1 MGRAASRLLAE
12 LGANVYATVRR
23 HPLDFPVK
31 REIPSEL
38 GTREGLDALVAE
50 LPPVIDALFVCHGI
64 SNSVGM
70 TNGLEVQL
78 TNFLSFRYLT
88 EALLPRMSEGSSV
101 TFISSNGGWEWRE
114 RAAACMELIETA
126 GWDEALAWYASHPE
140 LTNDGYV
147 FAKQCQNVYV
157 HAKVHDP
164 AFVSRHVR
172 INVIAPGLT
181 KTGLTDDFN
190 RSLTGGCRLWPER
203 PGGHVPLYLE
213 WQMGDAG
220 GDGLPDG
227 GAGKQTVQLRQRSGA
242 LHRLGIG
249 CRVGAGDHFE
259 RMNSAPGPSRRL
271 IARPANGVSE
281 RRGGPRGDPAR
292 YSRNR
297 MQHRR
302 EGA

>member
-1 MGRAASRLLAE
+1 MDIGGLFGLEGKNVVVTGAGSGMGRAASRLLAE

-126 GWDEALAWYASHPE
+126 GWNEALAWYASHPE

-157 HAKVHDP
+157 YAKVHDP

-172 INVIAPGLT
+172 INAIAPGLT

-190 RSLTGGCRLWPER
+190 RSLTGDAAFGQSVLEDMYLSTWNGRWATPEEMGYPMVVLGSRLCSYVS
-203 PGGHVPLYLE
+203 GQVLYIDWGSAAEWELE
-213 WQMGDAG
+213 TI
-220 GDGLPDG
+220 L
-227 GAGKQTVQLRQRSGA
+227 
-242 LHRLGIG
+242 
-249 CRVGAGDHFE
+249 
-259 RMNSAPGPSRRL
+259 SA
-271 IARPANGVSE
+271 
-281 RRGGPRGDPAR
+281 
-292 YSRNR
+292 
-297 MQHRR
+297 
-302 EGA
+302 

>member
-1 MGRAASRLLAE
+1 MDIGGLFGLEGKNVVVTGAGSGMGRAASRLLVE

-23 HPLDFPVK
+23 HPLDFPVR

-38 GTREGLDALVAE
+38 GTREGLDAVVAE

-88 EALLPRMSEGSSV
+88 EALLPRMSEDSSV
-101 TFISSNGGWEWRE
+101 TFISSNGGWERRD
-114 RAAACMELIETA
+114 RAAACMELIDTA
-126 GWDEALAWYASHPE
+126 GWDEALAWYAANPE

-172 INVIAPGLT
+172 INAIAPGLT

-190 RSLTGGCRLWPER
+190 RSLTGDAAFGQGVLEDMYLSAWDGRWATPEEMGYPMVVLGSRLCSYVS
-203 PGGHVPLYLE
+203 GQVLYIDWGSAAEWELE
-213 WQMGDAG
+213 
-220 GDGLPDG
+220 
-227 GAGKQTVQLRQRSGA
+227 TVL
-242 LHRLGIG
+242 
-249 CRVGAGDHFE
+249 
-259 RMNSAPGPSRRL
+259 SA
-271 IARPANGVSE
+271 
-281 RRGGPRGDPAR
+281 
-292 YSRNR
+292 
-297 MQHRR
+297 
-302 EGA
+302 

>member
-1 MGRAASRLLAE
+1 MDIGGLFGLEGKNVVVTGAGSGMGRAASRLLAE

-88 EALLPRMSEGSSV
+88 EALLPRMSEDSSV
-101 TFISSNGGWEWRE
+101 TFISSNGGWEWRD

-172 INVIAPGLT
+172 INAIAPGLT

-190 RSLTGGCRLWPER
+190 RSLTGDAAFGQSVLEDMYLSTWNGRCATPEEMGYPMVVLGSRLCSFVS
-203 PGGHVPLYLE
+203 GQVLYIDWGSAAEWELE
-213 WQMGDAG
+213 TI
-220 GDGLPDG
+220 L
-227 GAGKQTVQLRQRSGA
+227 
-242 LHRLGIG
+242 
-249 CRVGAGDHFE
+249 
-259 RMNSAPGPSRRL
+259 SA
-271 IARPANGVSE
+271 
-281 RRGGPRGDPAR
+281 
-292 YSRNR
+292 
-297 MQHRR
+297 
-302 EGA
+302 

>member
-1 MGRAASRLLAE
+1 MDIGGLFGLEGKNVVVTGAGSGMGRAASRLLVE

-23 HPLDFPVK
+23 HPLDFPVR

-126 GWDEALAWYASHPE
+126 GWNEALAWYASHPE

-172 INVIAPGLT
+172 INAIAPGLT

-190 RSLTGGCRLWPER
+190 RSLTGDAAFGQSVLENMYLSTWNGRWAKPEEMGYPMVVLGSRLCSYVSGQVIYIDWGSAAEWE
-203 PGGHVPLYLE
+203 LE
-213 WQMGDAG
+213 TI
-220 GDGLPDG
+220 L
-227 GAGKQTVQLRQRSGA
+227 
-242 LHRLGIG
+242 
-249 CRVGAGDHFE
+249 
-259 RMNSAPGPSRRL
+259 SA
-271 IARPANGVSE
+271 
-281 RRGGPRGDPAR
+281 
-292 YSRNR
+292 
-297 MQHRR
+297 
-302 EGA
+302 

>member
-1 MGRAASRLLAE
+1 MDIGGLFGLEGKNVVVTGAGSGMGRAASRLLAE

-190 RSLTGGCRLWPER
+190 RSLTGDAAFGQSVLEDMYLSTWNGRWATPEEMGYPMVVLGSRLCSYVS
-203 PGGHVPLYLE
+203 GQVLYIDWGSAAEWELE
-213 WQMGDAG
+213 TI
-220 GDGLPDG
+220 L
-227 GAGKQTVQLRQRSGA
+227 
-242 LHRLGIG
+242 
-249 CRVGAGDHFE
+249 
-259 RMNSAPGPSRRL
+259 SA
-271 IARPANGVSE
+271 
-281 RRGGPRGDPAR
+281 
-292 YSRNR
+292 
-297 MQHRR
+297 
-302 EGA
+302 

>member
-1 MGRAASRLLAE
+1 MDIGGLFGLEGKNVVVTGAGSGMGRAASRLLAE

-172 INVIAPGLT
+172 INAIAPGLT

-190 RSLTGGCRLWPER
+190 RSLTGDAAFGQSVLEDMYLSTWNGRWATPEEMGYPMVVLGSRLCSYVS
-203 PGGHVPLYLE
+203 GQVLYIDWGSAAEWELE
-213 WQMGDAG
+213 TI
-220 GDGLPDG
+220 L
-227 GAGKQTVQLRQRSGA
+227 
-242 LHRLGIG
+242 
-249 CRVGAGDHFE
+249 
-259 RMNSAPGPSRRL
+259 SA
-271 IARPANGVSE
+271 
-281 RRGGPRGDPAR
+281 
-292 YSRNR
+292 
-297 MQHRR
+297 
-302 EGA
+302 

>member
-1 MGRAASRLLAE
+1 MDIGGLFGLEGKNVVVTGAGSGMGRAASRLLAE

-126 GWDEALAWYASHPE
+126 GWDEALTWYASHPE

-172 INVIAPGLT
+172 INAIAPGLT

-190 RSLTGGCRLWPER
+190 RSLTGDAAFGQSVLEDMYLSTWNGRWATPEEMGYPMVVLGSRLCSYVS
-203 PGGHVPLYLE
+203 GQVLYIDWGSAAEWELE
-213 WQMGDAG
+213 TI
-220 GDGLPDG
+220 L
-227 GAGKQTVQLRQRSGA
+227 
-242 LHRLGIG
+242 
-249 CRVGAGDHFE
+249 
-259 RMNSAPGPSRRL
+259 SA
-271 IARPANGVSE
+271 
-281 RRGGPRGDPAR
+281 
-292 YSRNR
+292 
-297 MQHRR
+297 
-302 EGA
+302 

>member
-1 MGRAASRLLAE
+1 MDIGGLFGLEGKNVVVTGAGSGMGRVASRLLAE

-126 GWDEALAWYASHPE
+126 GWDEALTWYASHPE

-172 INVIAPGLT
+172 INAIAPGLT

-190 RSLTGGCRLWPER
+190 RSLTGDAAFGQSVLEDMYLSTWNGRWATPEEMGYPMVVLGSRLCSYVS
-203 PGGHVPLYLE
+203 GQVLYIDWGSAAEWELE
-213 WQMGDAG
+213 TI
-220 GDGLPDG
+220 L
-227 GAGKQTVQLRQRSGA
+227 
-242 LHRLGIG
+242 
-249 CRVGAGDHFE
+249 
-259 RMNSAPGPSRRL
+259 SA
-271 IARPANGVSE
+271 
-281 RRGGPRGDPAR
+281 
-292 YSRNR
+292 
-297 MQHRR
+297 
-302 EGA
+302 

>member
-1 MGRAASRLLAE
+1 MDIGGLFGLEGKNVVVTGAGSGMGRAASRLLVE

-23 HPLDFPVK
+23 HPLDFPVR

-50 LPPVIDALFVCHGI
+50 LPSVVDALFVCHGI

-126 GWDEALAWYASHPE
+126 GWNEALAWYASHPE

-172 INVIAPGLT
+172 INAIAPGLT

-190 RSLTGGCRLWPER
+190 RSLTGDAAFGQSVLEDMYLSTWNGRWAKPEEMGYPMVVLGSRLCSYVSGQVIYIDWGSAAEWE
-203 PGGHVPLYLE
+203 LE
-213 WQMGDAG
+213 TI
-220 GDGLPDG
+220 L
-227 GAGKQTVQLRQRSGA
+227 
-242 LHRLGIG
+242 
-249 CRVGAGDHFE
+249 
-259 RMNSAPGPSRRL
+259 SA
-271 IARPANGVSE
+271 
-281 RRGGPRGDPAR
+281 
-292 YSRNR
+292 
-297 MQHRR
+297 
-302 EGA
+302 

>member
-1 MGRAASRLLAE
+1 MDIGGLFGLEGKNVVVTGAGSGMGRAASRLLAE

-88 EALLPRMSEGSSV
+88 EALLPRMSEGSSMI
-101 TFISSNGGWEWRE
+101 FISSNGGWEWRE

-172 INVIAPGLT
+172 INAIAPGLT

-190 RSLTGGCRLWPER
+190 RSLTGDAAFGQSVLEDMYLSTWNGRWATPEEMGYPMVVLGSRLCSYVS
-203 PGGHVPLYLE
+203 GQVLYIDWGSAAEWELE
-213 WQMGDAG
+213 TI
-220 GDGLPDG
+220 L
-227 GAGKQTVQLRQRSGA
+227 
-242 LHRLGIG
+242 
-249 CRVGAGDHFE
+249 
-259 RMNSAPGPSRRL
+259 SA
-271 IARPANGVSE
+271 
-281 RRGGPRGDPAR
+281 
-292 YSRNR
+292 
-297 MQHRR
+297 
-302 EGA
+302 

>member
-1 MGRAASRLLAE
+1 MDIGGLFGLEGKNVVVTGAGSGMGRAASRLLAE

-172 INVIAPGLT
+172 INAIAPGLT

-190 RSLTGGCRLWPER
+190 RSLTGDAAFGQSVLEDMYLSTWNGRWATPEEMGYPMVVLGSRLCSYVS
-203 PGGHVPLYLE
+203 GQVLYIDWGSAAEWDLE
-213 WQMGDAG
+213 TI
-220 GDGLPDG
+220 L
-227 GAGKQTVQLRQRSGA
+227 
-242 LHRLGIG
+242 
-249 CRVGAGDHFE
+249 
-259 RMNSAPGPSRRL
+259 SA
-271 IARPANGVSE
+271 
-281 RRGGPRGDPAR
+281 
-292 YSRNR
+292 
-297 MQHRR
+297 
-302 EGA
+302 

>member
-1 MGRAASRLLAE
+1 MDIGGLFGLEGKNVVVTGAGSGMGRTATRLLAE

-172 INVIAPGLT
+172 INAIAPGLT

-190 RSLTGGCRLWPER
+190 RSLTGDAAFGQSVLEDMYLSTWNGRWATPEEMGYPMVVLGSRLCSYVSGQVIYIDWGSAAEWE
-203 PGGHVPLYLE
+203 LE
-213 WQMGDAG
+213 TI
-220 GDGLPDG
+220 L
-227 GAGKQTVQLRQRSGA
+227 
-242 LHRLGIG
+242 
-249 CRVGAGDHFE
+249 
-259 RMNSAPGPSRRL
+259 SA
-271 IARPANGVSE
+271 
-281 RRGGPRGDPAR
+281 
-292 YSRNR
+292 
-297 MQHRR
+297 
-302 EGA
+302 

>member
-1 MGRAASRLLAE
+1 M
-12 LGANVYATVRR
+12 
-23 HPLDFPVK
+23 
-31 REIPSEL
+31 
-38 GTREGLDALVAE
+38 
-50 LPPVIDALFVCHGI
+50 IDALFVCHGI

-126 GWDEALAWYASHPE
+126 GWNEALAWYASHPE

-172 INVIAPGLT
+172 INAIAPGLT

-190 RSLTGGCRLWPER
+190 RSLTGDAAFGQSVLEDMYLSTWNGRWAKPEEMGYPMVVLGSRLCSYVSGQVIYIDWGSAAEWE
-203 PGGHVPLYLE
+203 LE
-213 WQMGDAG
+213 TI
-220 GDGLPDG
+220 L
-227 GAGKQTVQLRQRSGA
+227 
-242 LHRLGIG
+242 
-249 CRVGAGDHFE
+249 
-259 RMNSAPGPSRRL
+259 SA
-271 IARPANGVSE
+271 
-281 RRGGPRGDPAR
+281 
-292 YSRNR
+292 
-297 MQHRR
+297 
-302 EGA
+302 

>member
-1 MGRAASRLLAE
+1 MDIGGLFGLEGKNVVVTGAGSGMGRAASRLLAE

-157 HAKVHDP
+157 YAKVHDP

-172 INVIAPGLT
+172 INAIAPGLT

-190 RSLTGGCRLWPER
+190 RSLTGDAAFGQSVLEDMYLSTWNGRWATPEEMGYPMVVLGSRLCSYVS
-203 PGGHVPLYLE
+203 GQVLYIDWGSAAEWELE
-213 WQMGDAG
+213 TI
-220 GDGLPDG
+220 L
-227 GAGKQTVQLRQRSGA
+227 
-242 LHRLGIG
+242 
-249 CRVGAGDHFE
+249 
-259 RMNSAPGPSRRL
+259 SA
-271 IARPANGVSE
+271 
-281 RRGGPRGDPAR
+281 
-292 YSRNR
+292 
-297 MQHRR
+297 
-302 EGA
+302 

>member
-1 MGRAASRLLAE
+1 MDIGGLFGLEGKNVVVTGAGSGMGRAATRLLAE

-78 TNFLSFRYLT
+78 TNFLSFRYLA

-172 INVIAPGLT
+172 INAIAPGLT

-190 RSLTGGCRLWPER
+190 RSLTGDAAFGQSVLEDMYLSTWNGRWATPEEMGYPMVVLGSRLCSYVSGQVIYIDWGSAAEWE
-203 PGGHVPLYLE
+203 LE
-213 WQMGDAG
+213 TI
-220 GDGLPDG
+220 L
-227 GAGKQTVQLRQRSGA
+227 
-242 LHRLGIG
+242 
-249 CRVGAGDHFE
+249 
-259 RMNSAPGPSRRL
+259 SA
-271 IARPANGVSE
+271 
-281 RRGGPRGDPAR
+281 
-292 YSRNR
+292 
-297 MQHRR
+297 
-302 EGA
+302 

>member
-1 MGRAASRLLAE
+1 MDIGGLFGLEGKNVVVTGAGSGMGKAASRLLVE

-50 LPPVIDALFVCHGI
+50 LPSVVDALFVCHGI

-101 TFISSNGGWEWRE
+101 TFISSNGGWEWRD
-114 RAAACMELIETA
+114 RVVPCMELIEMS
-126 GWDEALAWYASHPE
+126 GWDESLAWYEAHPD

-172 INVIAPGLT
+172 INAIAPGLT

-190 RSLTGGCRLWPER
+190 RSLTGDAAFGQSVLEDMYLSTWDGRWATPEEMGY
-203 PGGHVPLYLE
+203 PMVVLGSDLCSYVSGQVLYIDWGSAAEWELE
-213 WQMGDAG
+213 TI
-220 GDGLPDG
+220 L
-227 GAGKQTVQLRQRSGA
+227 
-242 LHRLGIG
+242 
-249 CRVGAGDHFE
+249 
-259 RMNSAPGPSRRL
+259 SA
-271 IARPANGVSE
+271 
-281 RRGGPRGDPAR
+281 
-292 YSRNR
+292 
-297 MQHRR
+297 
-302 EGA
+302 

>member
-1 MGRAASRLLAE
+1 MDIGGLFGLEGKNVVVTGAGSGMGRAASRLLAE

-126 GWDEALAWYASHPE
+126 GWNEALAWYASHPE

-172 INVIAPGLT
+172 INAIAPGLT

-190 RSLTGGCRLWPER
+190 RSLTGDAAFGQSVLEDMYLSTWNGRWATPEEMGYPMVVLGSRLCSYVS
-203 PGGHVPLYLE
+203 GQVLYIDWGSAAEWELE
-213 WQMGDAG
+213 TI
-220 GDGLPDG
+220 L
-227 GAGKQTVQLRQRSGA
+227 
-242 LHRLGIG
+242 
-249 CRVGAGDHFE
+249 
-259 RMNSAPGPSRRL
+259 SA
-271 IARPANGVSE
+271 
-281 RRGGPRGDPAR
+281 
-292 YSRNR
+292 
-297 MQHRR
+297 
-302 EGA
+302 

>member
-1 MGRAASRLLAE
+1 MDIGGLFGLEGKNVVVTGAGSGMGRAASRLLAE

-114 RAAACMELIETA
+114 RAAACMELTETA

-157 HAKVHDP
+157 YAKVHDP

-172 INVIAPGLT
+172 INAIAPGLT

-190 RSLTGGCRLWPER
+190 RSLTGDAAFGQSVLEDMYLSTWNGRWATPEEMGYPMVVLGSRLCSYVS
-203 PGGHVPLYLE
+203 GQVLYIDWGSAAEWELE
-213 WQMGDAG
+213 TI
-220 GDGLPDG
+220 L
-227 GAGKQTVQLRQRSGA
+227 
-242 LHRLGIG
+242 
-249 CRVGAGDHFE
+249 
-259 RMNSAPGPSRRL
+259 SA
-271 IARPANGVSE
+271 
-281 RRGGPRGDPAR
+281 
-292 YSRNR
+292 
-297 MQHRR
+297 
-302 EGA
+302 

>member
-1 MGRAASRLLAE
+1 MDIGGLFGLEGKNVVVTGAGSGMGRAASRLLAE

-101 TFISSNGGWEWRE
+101 IFISSNGGWEWRE

-172 INVIAPGLT
+172 INAIAPGLT

-190 RSLTGGCRLWPER
+190 RSLTGDAAFGQSVLEDMYLSTWNGRWATPEEMGYPMVVLGSRLCSYVS
-203 PGGHVPLYLE
+203 GQVLYIDWGSAAEWELE
-213 WQMGDAG
+213 TI
-220 GDGLPDG
+220 L
-227 GAGKQTVQLRQRSGA
+227 
-242 LHRLGIG
+242 
-249 CRVGAGDHFE
+249 
-259 RMNSAPGPSRRL
+259 SA
-271 IARPANGVSE
+271 
-281 RRGGPRGDPAR
+281 
-292 YSRNR
+292 
-297 MQHRR
+297 
-302 EGA
+302 

>member
-1 MGRAASRLLAE
+1 MDIGGLFGLEGKNVVVTGAGSGMGRAASRLLAE

-23 HPLDFPVK
+23 HPLDFPVM

-78 TNFLSFRYLT
+78 TNFLSFRHLT

-114 RAAACMELIETA
+114 RASACMELIETA

-172 INVIAPGLT
+172 INAIAPGLT

-190 RSLTGGCRLWPER
+190 RSLTGDAAFGQSVLEDMYLSTWDGRWATPEEMGY
-203 PGGHVPLYLE
+203 PMVVLGSGLCSYVSGQVIYIDWGSAAEWELE
-213 WQMGDAG
+213 TI
-220 GDGLPDG
+220 L
-227 GAGKQTVQLRQRSGA
+227 
-242 LHRLGIG
+242 
-249 CRVGAGDHFE
+249 
-259 RMNSAPGPSRRL
+259 SA
-271 IARPANGVSE
+271 
-281 RRGGPRGDPAR
+281 
-292 YSRNR
+292 
-297 MQHRR
+297 
-302 EGA
+302 

>member
-1 MGRAASRLLAE
+1 MDIGGLFGLEGKNVVVTGAGSGMGRAASRLLAE

-23 HPLDFPVK
+23 HPLGFPVK

-172 INVIAPGLT
+172 INAIAPGLT

-190 RSLTGGCRLWPER
+190 RSLTGDAAFGQSVLEDMYLSTWNGRWATPEEMGYPMVVLGSRLCSYVS
-203 PGGHVPLYLE
+203 GQVLYIDWGSAAEWELE
-213 WQMGDAG
+213 TI
-220 GDGLPDG
+220 L
-227 GAGKQTVQLRQRSGA
+227 
-242 LHRLGIG
+242 
-249 CRVGAGDHFE
+249 
-259 RMNSAPGPSRRL
+259 SA
-271 IARPANGVSE
+271 
-281 RRGGPRGDPAR
+281 
-292 YSRNR
+292 
-297 MQHRR
+297 
-302 EGA
+302 

>member
-1 MGRAASRLLAE
+1 MDIGGLFGLEGKNVVVTGAGSGMGRAASRLLVE

-23 HPLDFPVK
+23 HPLDFPVR

-126 GWDEALAWYASHPE
+126 GWNEALAWYASHPE

-172 INVIAPGLT
+172 INAIAPGLT

-190 RSLTGGCRLWPER
+190 RSLTGDAAFGQSVLEDMYLSTWNGRWAKPEEMGYPMVVLGSRLCSYVSGQVIYIDWGSAAEWE
-203 PGGHVPLYLE
+203 LE
-213 WQMGDAG
+213 TI
-220 GDGLPDG
+220 L
-227 GAGKQTVQLRQRSGA
+227 
-242 LHRLGIG
+242 
-249 CRVGAGDHFE
+249 
-259 RMNSAPGPSRRL
+259 SA
-271 IARPANGVSE
+271 
-281 RRGGPRGDPAR
+281 
-292 YSRNR
+292 
-297 MQHRR
+297 
-302 EGA
+302 

>member
-1 MGRAASRLLAE
+1 MDIGGLFGLEGKNVVVTGAGSGMGRAASRLLAE

-157 HAKVHDP
+157 YAKVHDP

-172 INVIAPGLT
+172 INAIAPGLT

-190 RSLTGGCRLWPER
+190 RSLTGDAAFGQSVLEDMYLSTWNGRWATPEEMGYPMVVLGSRLCSYVS
-203 PGGHVPLYLE
+203 GQVLYIDWGSAAKWELE
-213 WQMGDAG
+213 TI
-220 GDGLPDG
+220 L
-227 GAGKQTVQLRQRSGA
+227 
-242 LHRLGIG
+242 
-249 CRVGAGDHFE
+249 
-259 RMNSAPGPSRRL
+259 SA
-271 IARPANGVSE
+271 
-281 RRGGPRGDPAR
+281 
-292 YSRNR
+292 
-297 MQHRR
+297 
-302 EGA
+302 

>member
-1 MGRAASRLLAE
+1 MDIGGLFGLEGKNVVVTGAGSGMGRAASRLLAE

-172 INVIAPGLT
+172 INAIAPGLT

-190 RSLTGGCRLWPER
+190 RSLTGDAAFGQSVLEDMYLSTWNGRWAKPEEMGYPMVVLGSRLCSYVSGQVIYIDWGSAAEWE
-203 PGGHVPLYLE
+203 LE
-213 WQMGDAG
+213 TI
-220 GDGLPDG
+220 L
-227 GAGKQTVQLRQRSGA
+227 
-242 LHRLGIG
+242 
-249 CRVGAGDHFE
+249 
-259 RMNSAPGPSRRL
+259 SA
-271 IARPANGVSE
+271 
-281 RRGGPRGDPAR
+281 
-292 YSRNR
+292 
-297 MQHRR
+297 
-302 EGA
+302 